1 MLKYQMEINVMQSK
15 NRTILMLILLIA
27 LFIPSGCV
35 PQQQNMEAPLPAYSV
50 KQQSNPLAKRFQDTT
65 PQGTTAIESAMELSE
80 KYASLSEQ
88 FSLLKQE
95 KQGLTATNQ
104 QLRDQITSLEN
115 QLEQTQK
122 ELTEA
127 NDFLIEMRIELNN
140 WKTDVLGF
148 RDEMRDAETAQLEAL
163 LKILRALGGDV
174 QETVMNT
181 NTNSAVTSISTTQ

>member
-1 MLKYQMEINVMQSK
+1 MQ
-15 NRTILMLILLIA
+15 NNNCTILILILLIA
-27 LFIPSGCV
+27 VLIPSGCV
-35 PQQQNMEAPLPAYSV
+35 PQQRNVDAPLPAYSI
-50 KQQSNPLAKRFQDTT
+50 KQQSNPLAKRFQDNT

-88 FSLLKQE
+88 FSVLRQE
-95 KQGLTATNQ
+95 KQDLAGTNQ
-104 QLRDQITSLEN
+104 QLREQIISLEN
-115 QLEQTQK
+115 QLKQTQK
-122 ELTEA
+122 ELAEA

-174 QETVMNT
+174 QETARNT
-181 NTNSAVTSISTTQ
+181 NTEPATTSISTTQQ